1 MQPLGLGASGEALY
15 RTLLR
20 RPGLGTPA
28 LQQLLPGLDE
38 PLEPLL
44 ESLQR
49 RGLVRRSADELQG
62 WQATAP
68 EVAIELLLMERQA
81 ELNDARRVLPDLQ
94 ADLARDSSAT
104 SMGDVQIVP
113 ADPKEQLHA
122 YLKLYEQARSSILSF
137 VRPPFLLAAPEA
149 MEAARD
155 AARKRGVRIRSILTP
170 EVMAWDGWHAAV
182 AQSVAAG
189 DELRV
194 LDGLPFKLL
203 LVDGASGMLPLHT
216 DDPQGPV
223 LRLGN
228 TAVLHALDVL
238 FEQHWSEAVPAV
250 ETVAAHP
257 DAAHDGE
264 ASLQE
269 LVTVLAAGANDKTAA
284 HALGISDRTLQRR
297 MAALTA
303 QLRAKSR
310 FQAGWLAARLFDR

>member
-1 MQPLGLGASGEALY
+1 MQPLGLSGAAEAVY

-20 RPGLGTPA
+20 RPGLGTAA
-28 LQQLLPGLDE
+28 LQQLVQGLDE
-38 PLEPLL
+38 PLEAMLEALL
-44 ESLQR
+44 R
-49 RGLVRRSADELQG
+49 RGLVRRGGEAMNG

-81 ELNDARRVLPDLQ
+81 ELNEARRVLPELQ

-104 SMGDVQIVP
+104 SLGDVQIVP
-113 ADPKEQLHA
+113 ADPNEQLHA
-122 YLKLYEQARSSILSF
+122 YLKLFEQAQHSILSF
-137 VRPPFLLAAPEA
+137 VRPPFLLAAPEP

-155 AARKRGVRIRSILTP
+155 AARKRGVRIRSILAP
-170 EVMAWDGWHAAV
+170 EVMAWDGWHAAA
-182 AQSVAAG
+182 AQSIASG
-189 DELRV
+189 DDLRV

-203 LVDGASGMLPLHT
+203 LVDGNAGMLPLHA

-228 TAVLHALDVL
+228 TAVLQSLVLL
-238 FEQHWSEAVPAV
+238 FEQHWAEAVPALEAQTSPA
-250 ETVAAHP
+250 ETGADG
-257 DAAHDGE
+257 DAAM
-264 ASLQE
+264 QE

-297 MAALTA
+297 MAALIA
-303 QLRAKSR
+303 LLRAKSR